1 MSAAVDAARLVATM
15 GVPDAVLAVVLRA
28 LSDGDLVELVR
39 APLASSATASRPT
52 SERRRASA
60 KPHTAKRRGDG
71 VAAILE
77 AVRGGASTAREIA
90 QTSGSELAVVRA
102 ALTRLVDSGR
112 VVRQG
117 ERPHTTYSLPSG
129 KRARRAEP
137 ERDDSE
143 DE

>member
-60 KPHTAKRRGDG
+60 KPHTAKRRDG

-90 QTSGSELAVVRA
+90 QTSGSELTVVRA
-102 ALTRLVDSGR
+102 TLTRLVDSGR